1 MLLLRMLQVVFVC
14 FKFDRLSVYHS
25 IRDIWIFMMIV
36 EPEGGLVAVLF
47 LKTFYVLIIGKFNV
61 LHNIYSECG
70 YIIYI

>member
-1 MLLLRMLQVVFVC
+1 
-14 FKFDRLSVYHS
+14 
-25 IRDIWIFMMIV
+25 MMIV

-70 YIIYI
+70 YIIYIYSECGYKFFYLLCCRLPLEDTEKVPK

>member
-1 MLLLRMLQVVFVC
+1 
-14 FKFDRLSVYHS
+14 
-25 IRDIWIFMMIV
+25 MMIV